1 MTRGV
6 NKGNCAFD
14 ALVSGVNLVSTDV
27 LSNST
32 SFASNHVCTSDG
44 VQKLGLTVVNVTHNG
59 DDWRSGLQ
67 VLVILILDT
76 G

>member
-6 NKGNCAFD
+6 NKGDGTID

-32 SFASNHVCTSDG
+32 GFASHHVCISNR

-59 DDWRSGLQ
+59 DDWRPCLK
-67 VLVILILDT
+67 VLVILVLNT

>member
-6 NKGNCAFD
+6 NKGDGAID

-32 SFASNHVCTSDG
+32 SFASNHVRTSNR
-44 VQKLGLTVVNVTHNG
+44 VQKLGLTVVNVTHDCN
-59 DDWRSGLQ
+59 DRWTSLQ
-67 VLVILILDT
+67 ILVILVLNT